1 MKGEVGVIVAACGAG
16 EVVRVIGWVV
26 GLPEEVVK
34 SSASTTWVVG
44 LPSGVV

>member
-1 MKGEVGVIVAACGAG
+1 MKGEVGVIMAACGAG

-34 SSASTTWVVG
+34 SLASTTWVVG
-44 LPSGVV
+44 LPSGAV